1 MRHRPSF
8 SQRNKKLSW
17 QRRRRINE
25 FDSTSDLPVN
35 SSCVRRAHSECSR
48 CRPCARTN
56 ALSRCLY
63 SSTTDSMTFRCRPW
77 HTSMTRCFSSSTPSW
92 HDIHTLAAT
101 WFPRSCSHYWAAVG
115 QVRWSRAS
123 SLHCK
128 QWMVSQ
134 ARCATALSWWKTNT
148 SPGVTCLIAASN
160 CWDCK
165 TSRYRPTG
173 RWALHPGRRISV

>member
-35 SSCVRRAHSECSR
+35 SSCVRRAHRECSR

-63 SSTTDSMTFRCRPW
+63 SSTNSMTFCCRPW

-123 SLHCK
+123 SLHCSSGWCHRRDVP
-128 QWMVSQ
+128 Q
-134 ARCATALSWWKTNT
+134 RCLDERQTRRLVWHVWSRQATAETARHHGS
-148 SPGVTCLIAASN
+148 
-160 CWDCK
+160 
-165 TSRYRPTG
+165 TG